1 MTSPE
6 ADLVTVS
13 EIIAVKGDGDITEFP
28 GAVDFVQGSAMA
40 GGVFV
45 TVRVD
50 DERICEDSQYLK
62 LGKKV
67 FHILPPVSSVVS
79 GIADLRSPGSPKPAS
94 YTGAAGPS
102 RSGFYDISKT

>member
-62 LGKKV
+62 LGEKSIS
-67 FHILPPVSSVVS
+67 HSSACIIC
-79 GIADLRSPGSPKPAS
+79 GFWNRRSP
-94 YTGAAGPS
+94 
-102 RSGFYDISKT
+102 